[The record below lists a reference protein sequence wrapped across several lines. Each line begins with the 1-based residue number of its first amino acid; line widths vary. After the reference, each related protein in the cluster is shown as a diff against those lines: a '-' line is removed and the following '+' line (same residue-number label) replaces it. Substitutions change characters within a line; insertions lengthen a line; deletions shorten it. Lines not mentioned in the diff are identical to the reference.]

1 MKQALPGVGLGRQD
15 GRRFMPNAQIGA
27 LFMEASQIAQVLAH
41 AARDRKQLD
50 PFTAAGELDLAT
62 AYDAQWLGV
71 QARVEA
77 GDPVIGYKLGLTSA
91 AKQKTM
97 NVDEPLYGQITAS
110 MMRPVGAPITVDEYI
125 HPRIEPE
132 LVFQLGAD
140 IEGPAT
146 IADVLSATE
155 AVYLGVDV
163 LDSRYADYK
172 FTLADVAADNASA
185 GAHYLG
191 PVGTHPQDLIDLA
204 LVGVVVRKEGKV
216 VYTAA
221 GAATMGHPAAA
232 VAWLANKLAERDQSL
247 KAGQLVY
254 SGGLTDA
261 VAVETGSSYSVEAD
275 KLGVI
280 ELAGL

>member
-1 MKQALPGVGLGRQD
+1 
-15 GRRFMPNAQIGA
+15 
-27 LFMEASQIAQVLAH
+27 MEASQIAQVLAD
-41 AARDRKQLD
+41 AARDRKELE
-50 PFTAAGELDLAT
+50 PFTASGELDLAT
-62 AYDAQWLGV
+62 AYDAQWAGV
-71 QARVEA
+71 RARVES
-77 GDPVIGYKLGLTSA
+77 GDPVVGYKLGLTSA
-91 AKQKTM
+91 AKQQTM
-97 NVDEPLYGQITAS
+97 NVNEPLYGQITAS
-110 MMRPVGAPITVDEYI
+110 MMRPFGAPVTVGEFI

-155 AVYLGVDV
+155 AIYVGVDV
-163 LDSRYADYK
+163 LDSRYADYT
-172 FTLADVAADNASA
+172 FTLPDVVADNASA

-191 PVGTHPQDLIDLA
+191 PIGSHPQDLIDLA
-204 LVGVVVRKEGKV
+204 LIGVIIRKDGKV

-232 VAWLANKLAERDQSL
+232 VAWLANKLAERDTCL
-247 KAGQLVY
+247 KAGQLVF

-261 VAVETGSSYSVEAD
+261 VPVEAGSSYSVEAD

-280 ELAGL
+280 EITGR